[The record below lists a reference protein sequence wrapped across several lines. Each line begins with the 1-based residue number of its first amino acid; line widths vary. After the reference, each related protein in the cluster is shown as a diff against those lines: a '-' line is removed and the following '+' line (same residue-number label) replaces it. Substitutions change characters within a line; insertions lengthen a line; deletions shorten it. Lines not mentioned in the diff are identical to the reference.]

1 MSRWRG
7 SSGFWIVL
15 VAALVLGGAIYAGLH
30 GRRGADAA
38 LKRAT
43 EEAAV
48 PTVAVVYPGASAPT
62 DELVLPGTARA
73 FTDAVIYARASGYL
87 KKRHVDIGTRVT
99 AGQLLAELETPE
111 LDQQLRQARAELEN
125 ARATMDMSR
134 TTSERWQT
142 LVKRD
147 SVSRQEADEKLSD
160 YNARR
165 AIVDSN
171 AANVKRLEDL
181 QAFQK
186 ITAPFAGIIT
196 ARNTDI
202 GALVDAG
209 GAARELFRLAA
220 IDKLRVFVSVPQA
233 YAQAA
238 QPGTPTTVTLEE
250 MPGRAFRGTLAR
262 TSNALDPVT
271 RTMVSEVEVEN
282 ATGEVLPG
290 AYVVVRLRVGREA
303 RGLTIPANTLLFRS
317 EGLQVAVV
325 RNGRAELVGVTIG
338 RDYGGSVEVRVGP
351 GTEGRGHPRS
361 VRLPGQRRRGPRAR
375 ERALEAEAGRVA
387 AGRPFAGAGPLAC
400 QRATSSQVANHTPRV
415 RRMVVTRSS
424 SRAMREARPLT
435 KGWQVSTKQ
444 PFSGCIAANSLLHIW
459 STRPGSAIALV
470 AP

>member
-1 MSRWRG
+1 MKGWRG
-7 SSGFWIVL
+7 SSGFWIFL
-15 VAALVLGGAIYAGLH
+15 AAVLVLGGAIYAGLH

-38 LKRAT
+38 LKRMT

-48 PTVAVVYPGASAPT
+48 PTVAVVYPGATAAN

-87 KKRHVDIGTRVT
+87 KKRYVDIGTRVT

-125 ARATMDMSR
+125 ARATMEMAR

-142 LVKRD
+142 LLKRD
-147 SVSRQEADEKLSD
+147 AVSRQETDEKVSD

-181 QAFQK
+181 QAFQR

-202 GALVDAG
+202 GALIDAG

-220 IDKLRVFVSVPQA
+220 IDRLRVFVSVPQA

-238 QPGTPTTVTLEE
+238 QPGTPTAVTLEE
-250 MPGRAFRGTLAR
+250 MPGRVFRGTLAR

-290 AYVVVRLRVGREA
+290 AYVVVRLRVGREN
-303 RGLTIPANTLLFRS
+303 RGLTIPANALLFRS

-338 RDYGGSVEVRVGP
+338 RDYGGSVEVVSGVGAKDAVILDP
-351 GTEGRGHPRS
+351 SDSLVNG
-361 VRLPGQRRRGPRAR
+361 
-375 ERALEAEAGRVA
+375 A
-387 AGRPFAGAGPLAC
+387 A
-400 QRATSSQVANHTPRV
+400 VRV
-415 RRMVVTRSS
+415 RPNEPPKPKT
-424 SRAMREARPLT
+424 
-435 KGWQVSTKQ
+435 G
-444 PFSGCIAANSLLHIW
+444 G
-459 STRPGSAIALV
+459 
-470 AP
+470 

>member
-1 MSRWRG
+1 MSGWRG

-15 VAALVLGGAIYAGLH
+15 VAALILAGAIYAGLH

-38 LKRAT
+38 L
-43 EEAAV
+43 AAV
-48 PTVAVVYPGASAPT
+48 PTVAVVYPGASAPS

-73 FTDAVIYARASGYL
+73 FTDAVIYARANGYL
-87 KKRHVDIGTRVT
+87 KKRYVDIGTRVT

-125 ARATMDMSR
+125 ARATMEMAR

-142 LVKRD
+142 LLQRNA
-147 SVSRQEADEKLSD
+147 VSRQETDEKVSD
-160 YNARR
+160 YHARR
-165 AIVDSN
+165 AIVESN
-171 AANVKRLEDL
+171 GANVKRLEDL
-181 QAFQK
+181 QAFQR

-220 IDKLRVFVSVPQA
+220 IDKLRVSVSVPQA

-338 RDYGGSVEVRVGP
+338 RDYGGSVEVVSGLGP
-351 GTEGRGHPRS
+351 KDAIILDPADSLVSG
-361 VRLPGQRRRGPRAR
+361 
-375 ERALEAEAGRVA
+375 A
-387 AGRPFAGAGPLAC
+387 A
-400 QRATSSQVANHTPRV
+400 VRV
-415 RRMVVTRSS
+415 RPS
-424 SRAMREARPLT
+424 EPP
-435 KGWQVSTKQ
+435 K
-444 PFSGCIAANSLLHIW
+444 
-459 STRPGSAIALV
+459 PGG
-470 AP
+470 